1 MGKEKGA
8 ELLYIPAYGL
18 TNGRAEECRALYI
31 PAYVPTN
38 GRGEGIIASLHS
50 DTSANQ
56 REGEN
61 TQSLSISTFLP
72 FCYPVGEEKGARLHY
87 IPAHL
92 LTNRREKGLICSIHF
107 YRQ

>member
-8 ELLYIPAYGL
+8 KLLYIPAYGL

-38 GRGEGIIASLHS
+38 GRGEGIRASLHS
-50 DTSANQ
+50 DRCANQ
-56 REGEN
+56 REGEKARA
-61 TQSLSISTFLP
+61 
-72 FCYPVGEEKGARLHY
+72 YPHSYLYAILWERRKVQRLHY

-92 LTNRREKGLICSIHF
+92 LTNRREEGLICSIHF